1 MRLNIDFDNKVI
13 TLLDKVNID
22 TLSKSLKKMF
32 PDTWKEFTLDTN
44 TSVVYSYYPH
54 YYWYNGS
61 YTSTPTLVA
70 NTTSSTISSD
80 YTYTTSQRTI
90 TSGGSNLA
98 SSTSNVYAPE
108 VLAIPNPVS
117 VNNIT
122 SGTYCIEVGEIE
134 LETT

>member
-1 MRLNIDFDNKVI
+1 MKLNIDFDNKVI

-22 TLSKSLKKMF
+22 ALSKAVKKMF

-54 YYWYNGS
+54 YYWYNGY

-70 NTTSSTISSD
+70 NTGSTISSN

-90 TSGGSNLA
+90 TSGGTNLT
-98 SSTSNVYAPE
+98 SPTSNVYAPE

-122 SGTYCIEVGEIE
+122 SGTYCIEVGDFE